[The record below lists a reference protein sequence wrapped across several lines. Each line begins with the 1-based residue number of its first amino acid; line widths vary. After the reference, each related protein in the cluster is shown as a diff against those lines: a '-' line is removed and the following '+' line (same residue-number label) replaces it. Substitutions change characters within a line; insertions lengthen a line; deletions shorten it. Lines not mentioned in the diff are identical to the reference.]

1 MTQEQLRMQMLAGII
16 TEGQYKAK
24 LNEAED
30 LSSPEA
36 FQEFMKN
43 IPNEKYFSV
52 LTRDDYNPKGN
63 EFDDDDENDT
73 NVVDNLYEP
82 IFNNELKDKPGIEGN
97 DFYEWIEDYER
108 KEEGFTGERES
119 ILIDKIKDIIT
130 AYKKSTSLDSIP
142 LTSKVKAYIDDA
154 IQSAKEDG
162 ELEYLTDVGFFDT
175 DIIDNI
181 LVEFMDEF
189 PDVDDVSQEV
199 KDYIESQL

>member
-1 MTQEQLRMQMLAGII
+1 LAGII

-73 NVVDNLYEP
+73 NAVDNLYEP

-97 DFYEWIEDYER
+97 DFGD
-108 KEEGFTGERES
+108 
-119 ILIDKIKDIIT
+119 
-130 AYKKSTSLDSIP
+130 
-142 LTSKVKAYIDDA
+142 
-154 IQSAKEDG
+154 
-162 ELEYLTDVGFFDT
+162 
-175 DIIDNI
+175 
-181 LVEFMDEF
+181 
-189 PDVDDVSQEV
+189 
-199 KDYIESQL
+199 

>member
-1 MTQEQLRMQMLAGII
+1 MLAGII

-73 NVVDNLYEP
+73 NAVDNLYEP

>member
-1 MTQEQLRMQMLAGII
+1 MLAGII